1 MLRKHILTDPRAAQ
15 RVSKPD
21 VKDISALA
29 TVFITSEAPDHP
41 IDQVF
46 ESRGGPGATRWIA
59 AAEGEQTLILAFDT
73 PQTIREISVEIEEPN
88 MGRTQV
94 LCISLSEDGGQ
105 TYRERIRQE
114 FTFSPPGTTFE
125 REEWSVSAQSVT
137 HLQVVIRP
145 DKGNVPGRATL
156 TSLTIR

>member
-46 ESRGGPGATRWIA
+46 DSRGGPGATRWIA
-59 AAEGEQTLILAFDT
+59 ALDANENLTVCA
-73 PQTIREISVEIEEPN
+73 RIE
-88 MGRTQV
+88 
-94 LCISLSEDGGQ
+94 
-105 TYRERIRQE
+105 
-114 FTFSPPGTTFE
+114 
-125 REEWSVSAQSVT
+125 
-137 HLQVVIRP
+137 
-145 DKGNVPGRATL
+145 
-156 TSLTIR
+156 